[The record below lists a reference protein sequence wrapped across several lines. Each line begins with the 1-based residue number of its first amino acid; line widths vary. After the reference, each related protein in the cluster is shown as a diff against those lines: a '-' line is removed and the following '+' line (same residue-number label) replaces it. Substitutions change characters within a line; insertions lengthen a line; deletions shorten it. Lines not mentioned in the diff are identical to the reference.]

1 MSPVRLVVVVYQSVL
16 LALSQIWSNK
26 ARSVLTTLGIVIG
39 VASVT
44 VVIASLT
51 GLKANVL
58 GQFESFGTN
67 KVYIFPD
74 RPNSGPLAGL
84 SWRLINF
91 KPDEFDGLL
100 RNCPSVTAIS
110 RYTDRRRDVSY
121 GDQTRRMR
129 MAGIDPS
136 WHSVENRGVLKGRP
150 FNLVDEEQARPV
162 CLIDAETAADL
173 KMNRDPTGE
182 DLLVEGRRFRVIGV
196 IEAENKVSFGD
207 TGGRTTS
214 LYVPFQTLYNLD
226 PDPRDF
232 LYAVAAAKSADVAEE
247 AASEARFFLRNRRGL
262 KPGEPDTFRVEI
274 IERMVQE
281 FQTMA
286 SAVTLV
292 ASAVVGISLIVGGVG
307 IMNIMLVSVSE
318 RTREIGLRKAV
329 GALPVVVLIQFLIE
343 AIVLCLCGGIVGILI
358 GQVMT
363 WGVAKIPGAN
373 LEKAY
378 IPGWAIAV
386 SFGFSA
392 AVGLIFGMFPALKAS
407 RLDPIEALRHE

>member
-1 MSPVRLVVVVYQSVL
+1 MNPVRLLVVVYQSVL
-16 LALSQIWSNK
+16 LALGQVWSNK
-26 ARSVLTTLGIVIG
+26 VRSVLTTLGIVIG

-44 VVIASLT
+44 VVIAALT

-74 RPNSGPLAGL
+74 RPNSGPLSSL

-91 KPDEFDGLL
+91 KPEEFDGLL
-100 RNCPSVTAIS
+100 RDAPSIAAIT
-110 RYTDRRRDVSY
+110 RFTDRRRDVRY
-121 GDQTRRMR
+121 GDQTLRMR

-136 WHSVENRGVLKGRP
+136 WHSVENRSVTTGRP
-150 FNLVDEEQARPV
+150 FNLVDEEQGRPV
-162 CLIDAETAADL
+162 CLIDAKTAQDL
-173 KMNRDPTGE
+173 KMDRDPTGE
-182 DLLVEGRRFRVIGV
+182 DLIVDGRRFRVVGV
-196 IEAENKVSFGD
+196 VEEENKVSFGD
-207 TGGRTTS
+207 TGGRQTS
-214 LYVPFQTLYNLD
+214 LYVPFRTLYNMD

-232 LYAVAAAKSADVAEE
+232 IYAVAAARSPEVAEE

-274 IERMVQE
+274 IERMVQQ

-286 SAVTLV
+286 AAVTLV

-343 AIVLCLCGGIVGILI
+343 AIVLCLCGGLVGLLC
-358 GQVMT
+358 GQALT
-363 WGVAKIPGAN
+363 WGVAQIPGAN
-373 LEKAY
+373 LEKAQ
-378 IPGWAIAV
+378 IPGWAIAL